1 MSYDLKIIPL
11 AVVLAITGASIGTA
25 GAAAGDT
32 PWQRHHP
39 WREQVNQR
47 LKNLDKRINTE
58 RREGELTSGQAHAL
72 HREDRKIRQQ
82 ERSMASF
89 HNTHLNRAGH
99 RALNQEEN
107 AVGRQIGR

>member
-1 MSYDLKIIPL
+1 MSYGSKIIPL
-11 AVVLAITGASIGTA
+11 AVVLAMTGASIGT
-25 GAAAGDT
+25 AAAGDT

-47 LKNLDKRINTE
+47 LKNLNKRISTE
-58 RREGELTSGQAHAL
+58 RREGELTPGQARAL

-89 HNTHLNRAGH
+89 HNTHLNRADH

-107 AVGRQIGR
+107 AVSRQIGR